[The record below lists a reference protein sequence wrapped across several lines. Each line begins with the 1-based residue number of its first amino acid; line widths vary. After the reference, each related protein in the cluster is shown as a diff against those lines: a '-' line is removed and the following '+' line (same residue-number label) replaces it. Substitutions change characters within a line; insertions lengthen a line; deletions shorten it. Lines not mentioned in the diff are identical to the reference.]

1 MTMLK
6 KFSTAAVLLASAS
19 CLPITATAMAQ
30 ETGASD
36 APSRDV
42 VTVTARRREESL
54 QDVPVSVTAY
64 SGADLEAIGAQD
76 ITRIAQTTPNV
87 TLEVSRGTNSTLTAF
102 IRGVG
107 QQDPVAGFEAGVGV
121 YIDDVYLNRPQGAV
135 LDIFDVERIEV
146 LRGPQGTL
154 YGRNTVGGAVKYVTR
169 RLDTEPTFSARL
181 NVGSYEQRDV
191 IVSGSAPLTDTF
203 RVGGAIAR
211 LTRGGF
217 GTNLNT
223 GDDNYDKDVWA
234 GRISAEF
241 EPTDRIFI
249 RAVYDRTEDTSNPRG
264 GHRLITSLLTGAPV
278 LDNVYDTRA
287 GLDVVDQ
294 EIEAQGLSLSGDFQ
308 INDQWT
314 FRSITAW
321 REDTSITPIDFDS
334 LPSADLDVPAIYEN
348 EQFSQEFQL
357 VYTGERLNGI
367 IGAYYLDAE
376 ASTVFDV
383 VLANTGALIG
393 LPGLNAQTFG
403 NVNTETW
410 SLFADFSYDLTP
422 EWSVSLGAR
431 YTSDKRS
438 SIVLR
443 RTYIGGFSEF
453 FGGNPTLIATTSDFN
468 GSESWTD
475 FSPRISVSYRPDAA
489 NNFYASFSQ
498 GFKGGSFDPRGQTSV
513 AVGAGIDVFEFMRF
527 QPETVNAYE
536 AGWKFAEGA
545 YRHSL
550 AFFYNDYTD
559 VQVPGSIGVD
569 TTGDGVFD
577 TFSGVTTNAGAAT
590 IWGFEYEGAL
600 GLAEDAFAT
609 GDTLDFNWAVG
620 YLNGQYDEFINAFG
634 VDVSDTAVIQN
645 TPEWMA
651 AGTLNYTVPVSNG
664 ALSIINTLAYRGAYS
679 QFEIPNATLDQD
691 GYTLWNASVVWNSND
706 GRWQAGVHGRN
717 LTDERYKVSGY
728 NFMNADG
735 TPNLGLEGTLTAFY
749 GDPRTY
755 TATIAFRY

>member
-6 KFSTAAVLLASAS
+6 KFTTTAVLLASAS
-19 CLPITATAMAQ
+19 CLPITAAAMAQ
-30 ETGASD
+30 ETAASD
-36 APSRDV
+36 AASRDV

-64 SGADLEAIGAQD
+64 SGAQLEAIGAQD

-107 QQDPVAGFEAGVGV
+107 QQDPVAGFEAGVGI

-169 RLDTEPTFSARL
+169 RLDAEPSFSARINL
-181 NVGSYEQRDV
+181 GSYEQRDV
-191 IVSGSAPLTDTF
+191 VVSGSVPLADTF
-203 RVGGAIAR
+203 RVGGAVAR
-211 LTRGGF
+211 LSRGGF

-223 GDDNYDKDVWA
+223 GADNYDKDVWA
-234 GRISAEF
+234 GRVSAEF
-241 EPTDRIFI
+241 EPDDRIFI
-249 RAVYDRTEDTSNPRG
+249 RAVYDRTEDRSNPRG

-294 EIEAQGLSLSGDFQ
+294 EINAQGLSLSGDFQ

-321 REDTSITPIDFDS
+321 REDTSTTPIDFDS
-334 LPSADLDVPAIYEN
+334 LPSGDLDVPAIYEN

-383 VLANTGALIG
+383 LLANTGALIG

-431 YTSDKRS
+431 YTNDRRS

-453 FGGNPTLIATTSDFN
+453 FGGNPTLIATTSNFN

-475 FSPRISVSYRPDAA
+475 FSPRISISYRPDDA

-513 AVGAGIDVFEFMRF
+513 AIGAGIDVFEFMRF

-536 AGWKFAEGA
+536 AGWKFNSGA

-590 IWGFEYEGAL
+590 IWGIEYEGAL
-600 GLAEDAFAT
+600 GLAEDAFT
-609 GDTLDFNWAVG
+609 SGDTLDFTWAVG

-634 VDVSDTAVIQN
+634 VDVSNTAVIQN

-651 AGTLNYTVPVSNG
+651 AGTLNYTVPLSNG
-664 ALSIINTLAYRGAYS
+664 ALSIINTLAYRGSYS

-706 GRWQAGVHGRN
+706 GRWQAGIHGRN

>member
-6 KFSTAAVLLASAS
+6 KFTTTAVLLASAS
-19 CLPITATAMAQ
+19 CLPITATAIAQ
-30 ETGASD
+30 ETAASGA
-36 APSRDV
+36 ASRDV

-64 SGADLEAIGAQD
+64 SGAQLEAIGAQD

-107 QQDPVAGFEAGVGV
+107 QQDPVAGFEAGVGI

-169 RLDTEPTFSARL
+169 RLDAEPTFSARVNL
-181 NVGSYEQRDV
+181 GSYDQRDV
-191 IVSGSAPLTDTF
+191 IVSGSVPLADTF

-211 LTRGGF
+211 LTRGGY
-217 GTNLNT
+217 GTNLTT
-223 GDDNYDKDVWA
+223 GRDNYDKDVWA

-249 RAVYDRTEDTSNPRG
+249 RAVYDRTEDSSNPRG

-278 LDNVYDTRA
+278 LDNVYDSRG

-294 EIEAQGLSLSGDFQ
+294 EVEAQGLSLTGDFQ

-321 REDTSITPIDFDS
+321 REDTSITPIDFDA

-383 VLANTGALIG
+383 LLGNTGALLS

-422 EWSVSLGAR
+422 QWSMSLGAR
-431 YTSDKRS
+431 YTHDKRS

-443 RTYIGGFSEF
+443 RTFIGGFSEF
-453 FGGNPTLIATTSDFN
+453 FGGNPTLIATTSSFN

-475 FSPRISVSYRPDAA
+475 LSPRISVSYRPDAA

-590 IWGFEYEGAL
+590 IWGLEYEGVL
-600 GLAEDAFAT
+600 GLAEDAFTT
-609 GDTLDFNWAVG
+609 GDSLDFNWAVG

-634 VDVSDTAVIQN
+634 VDISDTAVIQN
-645 TPEWMA
+645 SPEWMA

-664 ALSIINTLAYRGAYS
+664 ALSIINTLAYRGSYS
-679 QFEIPNATLDQD
+679 QFELPNAALDQD
-691 GYTLWNASVVWNSND
+691 GYTLWNASAVWNSND

-728 NFMNADG
+728 NFMNANG

-749 GDPRTY
+749 GDPRTV
-755 TATIAFRY
+755 TATIALRY